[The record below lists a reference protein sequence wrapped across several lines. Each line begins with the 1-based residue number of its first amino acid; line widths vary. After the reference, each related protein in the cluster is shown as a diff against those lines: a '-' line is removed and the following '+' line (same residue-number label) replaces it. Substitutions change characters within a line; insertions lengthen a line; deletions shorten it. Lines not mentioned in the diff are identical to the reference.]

1 MFIKFLKNTRCF
13 STDISLSLEVTPAA
27 MRGEKWFES
36 GLISTSFPLPHFTL
50 EEGPVGA
57 EASIISSSK
66 TEQDG
71 VYQV

>member
-1 MFIKFLKNTRCF
+1 MQQRTELPTP
-13 STDISLSLEVTPAA
+13 PAA
-27 MRGEKWFES
+27 MKGEKWFES

-50 EEGPVGA
+50 EEGPVGVG
-57 EASIISSSK
+57 ASIISSSK